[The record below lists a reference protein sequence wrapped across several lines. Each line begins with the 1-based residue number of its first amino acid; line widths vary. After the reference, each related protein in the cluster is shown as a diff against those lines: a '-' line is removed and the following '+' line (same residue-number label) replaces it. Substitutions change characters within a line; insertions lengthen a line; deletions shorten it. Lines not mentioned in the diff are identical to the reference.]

1 MKKEGNILMTR
12 DGNARQMVV
21 VDEENR
27 PINVALVLR
36 PKGEGVRGRSSRP
49 IRLAAAIHDI
59 KVDIKLMSLSCQDAV
74 YLE

>member
-1 MKKEGNILMTR
+1 MTR
-12 DGNARQMVV
+12 DGNPRQMVI

-49 IRLAAAIHDI
+49 IRLTVTIHDL
-59 KVDIKLMSLSCQDAV
+59 KVDIKRMSLSCQDAV
-74 YLE
+74 YLEQRSGFVFS